1 MSQYPPPNGYG
12 QYYGHPPSQQYG
24 YQLPPNPFNQ
34 PYNSAFMET
43 ASNTVQS
50 SFNFNANQIPGLGI
64 AGGQGLISQSDV
76 PTAGDLIQ
84 ASSASDSS
92 VNQNQ
97 GTAIPLEPAPK
108 TLIASTT
115 HPAMD
120 ADFEEGELNEEQFED
135 LYEPQVSIEQTSAVR
150 ERLKLITSASNS
162 GVASA
167 ADTPDAGFYG
177 NDEADKTDMDG
188 NKKGHNGRE
197 RSGSYSPFLS
207 PRGTPPNKHIVPGLH
222 VPAQGSTNGPS
233 GFGNMQPQHA
243 QEIHHALKSVEEG
256 RKEAQKAILRL
267 WSLGVRFQHYIDEG
281 HDEGLIRSLFNQL
294 NLEINDGQ
302 SSQKE
307 KSTVSKPGQPME
319 KQQPQ
324 KSETAAPPPK
334 PHAALPGDTK
344 SAGEERKDRIARLL
358 AAKKAAKPSTPLA
371 QSQPQTKPP
380 PKAPEKKD
388 VPFSPPK
395 APAAMTRSKVWGEK
409 EILLQQ
415 KIAALQ
421 EAQARKAAKAKTN
434 SGPSQIAG
442 NGPGTLTQP
451 PVDYSVKSGPS
462 AAKNGP
468 GPAQSVEK
476 STNSETASSIPGLLL
491 AIPTGPARNQRKRPV
506 ASDFVDVAPATR
518 PNKRPFGQHHK
529 ETSLVIDVS
538 DASEGEEMDI
548 DAESPLE
555 DSSSFLPNL
564 ASQRGL
570 SIRDFP
576 PLTNT
581 PPQRQFSS
589 PAPSSN
595 NPVGHPILSR
605 KRETELDIKEK
616 EIQEMRRK
624 IAEIEARRK
633 AKQSSGGPLTPTQT
647 AQTPESKDNEQ
658 PSSGSDR
665 EASAQLAST
674 TVSVQLPKKP
684 DLSHAS
690 PKVERRGRIVSLDLP
705 RIDETIEEKM
715 NRLRQL
721 REEEMRLQA
730 EIDSQL
736 AKKRLLTEELEQL
749 GDTLSDDALQA
760 NGSDATSGG
769 NQPTSAAIS
778 ITSDQNDVAVDVP
791 MDEDGSSVADEP
803 TTGDASTASPKVTT
817 DGEIVEQE
825 PSPAP
830 QEAQEQL
837 SQLVSDYSEP
847 NDSIHGTNP
856 IPRPDANESLEVDQ
870 RAGSPAS
877 DDDPAPMDIESS
889 SPSPSA
895 NLTPFSNDV
904 VNDETQ
910 PAEPSSSEAVLEQLS
925 SATKSREAVQEIEGQ
940 PTREVH
946 VVLYPLNLETEQQP
960 KSGFVPYESPLRYF
974 RAYRFHPSYP
984 ETVRGGMKS
993 LTYNNQIDPQKPF
1006 CPTEL
1011 AGEQCPAD
1019 CEFQHLRSIGVPAD
1033 KILLDLGKS
1042 SDYSGEQ
1049 KSRFV
1054 QGLRK
1059 LLGDIRERGCTD
1071 FETIAREIVAFRA
1084 SFLGDRSKILPLGGV
1099 TV

>member
-12 QYYGHPPSQQYG
+12 QHYGQAPSQQYG

-76 PTAGDLIQ
+76 PTAGDLIR

-97 GTAIPLEPAPK
+97 RTAIPLEPAPK

-115 HPAMD
+115 YPAMD

-135 LYEPQVSIEQTSAVR
+135 LYEPQVSVEQPSAVR
-150 ERLKLITSASNS
+150 ERLKLITSTSNS

-177 NDEADKTDMDG
+177 NDEADKTQMDG

-207 PRGTPPNKHIVPGLH
+207 PRGTPPNNHAAPGLH
-222 VPAQGSTNGPS
+222 IPTQASTA
-233 GFGNMQPQHA
+233 GFGTLQPQQA
-243 QEIHHALKSVEEG
+243 QEVRHALKSVEEG

-302 SSQKE
+302 SNQKE
-307 KSTVSKPGQPME
+307 KSTGSKPGQPME

-324 KSETAAPPPK
+324 KSETVAPPPI
-334 PHAALPGDTK
+334 PQAAPPGDTK

-358 AAKKAAKPSTPLA
+358 AAKKAAKPSAPLA
-371 QSQPQTKPP
+371 QTQPQTKPP
-380 PKAPEKKD
+380 PSKAPEKKEA
-388 VPFSPPK
+388 PFSPPK

-434 SGPSQIAG
+434 SGPSQTAG
-442 NGPGTLTQP
+442 NGHGTLIQP
-451 PVDYSVKSGPS
+451 PVDSVKPGPS

-476 STNSETASSIPGLLL
+476 STNSEAASSIPGLLL
-491 AIPTGPARNQRKRPV
+491 SIPTGPARNQRKRPV
-506 ASDFVDVAPATR
+506 ASDFVDVPPVTR

-555 DSSSFLPNL
+555 DSSSFLPSL

-595 NPVGHPILSR
+595 NPLGQPILSR

-633 AKQSSGGPLTPTQT
+633 AKQSSGGPLTPSRTGQP
-647 AQTPESKDNEQ
+647 PESKDNEQ
-658 PSSGSDR
+658 ASSSSDR
-665 EASAQLAST
+665 EASAQLGST
-674 TVSVQLPKKP
+674 TVSAQLPKKP

-705 RIDETIEEKM
+705 RIDETIEEKR
-715 NRLRQL
+715 NRVRQL

-749 GDTLSDDALQA
+749 GDTSSDDGPQA
-760 NGSDATSGG
+760 NGLDTTSGG

-778 ITSDQNDVAVDVP
+778 IASDQNDVAVDIQ
-791 MDEDGSSVADEP
+791 MDEDGSSVADEM
-803 TTGDASTASPKVTT
+803 TTGDANTASPKVTT

-830 QEAQEQL
+830 QGAQKQS
-837 SQLVSDYSEP
+837 SQLVSDHSEP
-847 NDSIHGTNP
+847 NDSTHGTNP
-856 IPRPDANESLEVDQ
+856 TPRPDANESLEVDQ
-870 RAGSPAS
+870 RAESPAS

-904 VNDETQ
+904 VNDEVQ
-910 PAEPSSSEAVLEQLS
+910 PTEPSSSEAVLEQLS
-925 SATKSREAVQEIEGQ
+925 SVTKTREAIQEIEGQ
-940 PTREVH
+940 TTREVH
-946 VVLYPLNLETEQQP
+946 VVLNPLNVETEQQA

-1084 SFLGDRSKILPLGGV
+1084 TFLGDKSKILPLGGV